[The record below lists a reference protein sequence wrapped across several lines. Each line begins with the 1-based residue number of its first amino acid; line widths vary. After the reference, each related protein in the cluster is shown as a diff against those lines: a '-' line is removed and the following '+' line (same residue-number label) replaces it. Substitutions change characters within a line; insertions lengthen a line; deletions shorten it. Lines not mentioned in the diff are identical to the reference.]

1 MQHAKGY
8 PVQPTAEQQ
17 DKKTIKIIHLKTK
30 TTFKEQDS
38 IRDETSTHRVLNVSK
53 IIRVYAEFGDLYL
66 MYPPRF
72 TSSFI
77 AI

>member
-17 DKKTIKIIHLKTK
+17 DKKQLKTK